1 MGDVRRIHNL
11 LQNFADQGLL
21 LPRSIS
27 SLYDQ
32 LRDFIVY
39 DENGIQ
45 GVCALHI
52 SWDNLAEIRSLAV
65 TGKMQGQGIGT
76 RLVRSCLDEADSLE
90 IRRVFVLTY
99 QADFFRKLGFVDIDK
114 RELPH
119 KIWSDCLHCPKF
131 PDCDEESLIWNSRK
145 EKDSRYRDEPFEK
158 IDKSGIRPVV
168 GEISDDR

>member
-1 MGDVRRIHNL
+1 MGDVRRIHTL
-11 LQNFADQGLL
+11 LQDFADQGLL

-39 DENGIQ
+39 DEDGVQ
-45 GVCALHI
+45 GVCALRI

-65 TGKMQGQGIGT
+65 AGKMQGQGIGA

-90 IRRVFVLTY
+90 ISRVFVLTY
-99 QADFFRKLGFVDIDK
+99 QAGFFRKLDFVDIDK

-131 PDCDEESLIWNSRK
+131 PDCDEESLIWISRKENNSRK
-145 EKDSRYRDEPFEK
+145 KDDIFEK
-158 IDKSGIRPVV
+158 FDKSGIPPVV

>member
-1 MGDVRRIHNL
+1 MGDVRLIHML
-11 LQNFADQGLL
+11 LQTFADQGLL

-39 DENGIQ
+39 DQDGVR
-45 GVCALHI
+45 GVCSLHI

-65 TGKMQGQGIGT
+65 AADMQGQGIGAL
-76 RLVRSCLDEADSLE
+76 LVRSCLDEADSLE
-90 IRRVFVLTY
+90 ITRVFVLTY
-99 QADFFRKLGFVDIDK
+99 QADFFRKLGFVDKDK

-131 PDCDEESLIWNSRK
+131 PDCDEESLIWISHNNKKSK
-145 EKDSRYRDEPFEK
+145 EKFE
-158 IDKSGIRPVV
+158 
-168 GEISDDR
+168 